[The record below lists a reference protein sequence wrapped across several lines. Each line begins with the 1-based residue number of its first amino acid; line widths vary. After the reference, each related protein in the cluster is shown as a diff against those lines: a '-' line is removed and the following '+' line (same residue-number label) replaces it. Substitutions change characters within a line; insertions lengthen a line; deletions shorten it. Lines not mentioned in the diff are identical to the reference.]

1 MIIIIIIKIEIVT
14 IDDIK
19 EEILEKI
26 LLNKKFLIIG

>member
-1 MIIIIIIKIEIVT
+1 MIIIIITKIEIIT

>member
-1 MIIIIIIKIEIVT
+1 MIIIIIIKIEIIT

>member
-1 MIIIIIIKIEIVT
+1 MIIIIIIKIEIIT

-26 LLNKKFLIIG
+26 LLNKKFPIIG